1 MPDNSTKP
9 PPSFNDALADAAA
22 SIGGSVSSPDYDSK
36 FAGMLLDVISKFVQ
50 GKNKPQSQSVPPG
63 APGAAAQPP
72 AGGPGA
78 PSPQGDGGA
87 GAPGGVG
94 APPGAGGP
102 GGSGGLGAGAQTPPA
117 APTPGGMTQGL
128 TPSPDELRRV
138 LADVAGK

>member
-1 MPDNSTKP
+1 MPDNSSKP

-50 GKNKPQSQSVPPG
+50 QGNQHSQPPG
-63 APGAAAQPP
+63 APGAAQPP

-78 PSPQGDGGA
+78 PSPSGSGDSGGG

-94 APPGAGGP
+94 APPGAPGP
-102 GGSGGLGAGAQTPPA
+102 GGSGPPGGGAQSPPN

-138 LADVAGK
+138 LSDVAGK